1 MPDTV
6 LSGLETAMP
15 HGNLIKGSTFN
26 VTLTQLSQTFSATQN
41 LLLGLAT
48 VRGYKQKINV
58 IFLLIFTSS
67 KIKPF

>member
-6 LSGLETAMP
+6 LSALQTAMP
-15 HGNLIKGSTFN
+15 HGNLIKRSTFN

-48 VRGYKQKINV
+48 VKS
-58 IFLLIFTSS
+58 L
-67 KIKPF
+67 